1 MYCSKCGRELKDG
14 EVCNC
19 TTNVEKPTIK
29 FSDTVMSTV
38 HFARDLFVNPSETIK
53 SYFSLDY
60 GKMAVKLILLKAVVA
75 FVLVFAVFE
84 TLMSSNTVLTYI
96 TKSKFE
102 LGLFAFGISIF
113 GDLIYG
119 VAISFASRLAHCYL
133 RFKACLQL
141 ATVAIPVNMAFMIV
155 AAFAAFINVDASV
168 YVLMFT
174 ILPTVALTTMAVSN
188 IKGAS
193 ENKKIWIVIFA
204 TLIISIV
211 AVVLFSAVV
220 NTLNKIERKF
230 GAVFKK
236 IFKTITVDNGSE
248 FADVEGMQKT
258 RRGKRFRTQVFYC
271 HPYCSCERGSNE
283 NQNKLIRRHIPK
295 GEDIKLYSKKTIKWI
310 ENWINHYPR
319 ELFGGRCAE
328 ELFQEELLKI

>member
-60 GKMAVKLILLKAVVA
+60 GKMAIKLILLKAVVA

-155 AAFAAFINVDASV
+155 SAFVAFINVDASV

-193 ENKKIWIVIFA
+193 ENKKIFIPSVNEKYIAKWRQAVDLSETRPDPNVKIEDHDMNTWGIVSVGSGYDDKFKNITGYGLYKTTVNINENDNFIVFRELTGNEVEVFVNGEQKFKGDCQWGRKVEINVSDVNGDTDIAVIINSTKADSNGGISKPIVI
-204 TLIISIV
+204 T
-211 AVVLFSAVV
+211 
-220 NTLNKIERKF
+220 
-230 GAVFKK
+230 
-236 IFKTITVDNGSE
+236 D
-248 FADVEGMQKT
+248 
-258 RRGKRFRTQVFYC
+258 
-271 HPYCSCERGSNE
+271 
-283 NQNKLIRRHIPK
+283 
-295 GEDIKLYSKKTIKWI
+295 
-310 ENWINHYPR
+310 
-319 ELFGGRCAE
+319 
-328 ELFQEELLKI
+328 

>member
-1 MYCSKCGRELKDG
+1 
-14 EVCNC
+14 
-19 TTNVEKPTIK
+19 
-29 FSDTVMSTV
+29 
-38 HFARDLFVNPSETIK
+38 
-53 SYFSLDY
+53 
-60 GKMAVKLILLKAVVA
+60 
-75 FVLVFAVFE
+75 
-84 TLMSSNTVLTYI
+84 MSSNTVLTYI

-102 LGLFAFGISIF
+102 LGLFTFGISIF

-155 AAFAAFINVDASV
+155 SAFVAFINVDASV

-220 NTLNKIERKF
+220 NTLNGI
-230 GAVFKK
+230 
-236 IFKTITVDNGSE
+236 D
-248 FADVEGMQKT
+248 
-258 RRGKRFRTQVFYC
+258 Y
-271 HPYCSCERGSNE
+271 
-283 NQNKLIRRHIPK
+283 
-295 GEDIKLYSKKTIKWI
+295 LYSQQNDI
-310 ENWINHYPR
+310 
-319 ELFGGRCAE
+319 FGNGGSD
-328 ELFQEELLKI
+328 LPFYFK

>member
-60 GKMAVKLILLKAVVA
+60 GKMAVKLILLKAVV
-75 FVLVFAVFE
+75 
-84 TLMSSNTVLTYI
+84 
-96 TKSKFE
+96 
-102 LGLFAFGISIF
+102 AFGISIF

-220 NTLNKIERKF
+220 NTLNGI
-230 GAVFKK
+230 
-236 IFKTITVDNGSE
+236 D
-248 FADVEGMQKT
+248 
-258 RRGKRFRTQVFYC
+258 Y
-271 HPYCSCERGSNE
+271 
-283 NQNKLIRRHIPK
+283 
-295 GEDIKLYSKKTIKWI
+295 LYSQQNDI
-310 ENWINHYPR
+310 
-319 ELFGGRCAE
+319 FGNGGSD
-328 ELFQEELLKI
+328 LPFYFK

>member
-53 SYFSLDY
+53 SYFSLEY
-60 GKMAVKLILLKAVVA
+60 GKMAIKLILLKAVVA

-119 VAISFASRLAHCYL
+119 IAISFASRLAHCYL

-155 AAFAAFINVDASV
+155 SAFVAFINVDASV

-204 TLIISIV
+204 TLVISIV
-211 AVVLFSAVV
+211 AVVAFSALV
-220 NTLNKIERKF
+220 NTLHSI
-230 GAVFKK
+230 
-236 IFKTITVDNGSE
+236 D
-248 FADVEGMQKT
+248 
-258 RRGKRFRTQVFYC
+258 Y
-271 HPYCSCERGSNE
+271 
-283 NQNKLIRRHIPK
+283 
-295 GEDIKLYSKKTIKWI
+295 LYSQQNDI
-310 ENWINHYPR
+310 
-319 ELFGGRCAE
+319 FGNGGSD
-328 ELFQEELLKI
+328 LPFYFK

>member
-220 NTLNKIERKF
+220 NTLNGI
-230 GAVFKK
+230 
-236 IFKTITVDNGSE
+236 D
-248 FADVEGMQKT
+248 
-258 RRGKRFRTQVFYC
+258 Y
-271 HPYCSCERGSNE
+271 
-283 NQNKLIRRHIPK
+283 
-295 GEDIKLYSKKTIKWI
+295 LYSQQNDI
-310 ENWINHYPR
+310 
-319 ELFGGRCAE
+319 FGNGGSD
-328 ELFQEELLKI
+328 LPFYFK

>member
-75 FVLVFAVFE
+75 FVLVFAVFK

-141 ATVAIPVNMAFMIV
+141 ATVAIPVNMHIG
-155 AAFAAFINVDASV
+155 NV
-168 YVLMFT
+168 
-174 ILPTVALTTMAVSN
+174 
-188 IKGAS
+188 
-193 ENKKIWIVIFA
+193 
-204 TLIISIV
+204 
-211 AVVLFSAVV
+211 
-220 NTLNKIERKF
+220 
-230 GAVFKK
+230 
-236 IFKTITVDNGSE
+236 
-248 FADVEGMQKT
+248 
-258 RRGKRFRTQVFYC
+258 
-271 HPYCSCERGSNE
+271 
-283 NQNKLIRRHIPK
+283 
-295 GEDIKLYSKKTIKWI
+295 
-310 ENWINHYPR
+310 
-319 ELFGGRCAE
+319 
-328 ELFQEELLKI
+328 